1 MLYCVDL
8 GGRRLIKK
16 KSKGSIKLQL
26 NGVQIMCSSELEEP
40 LTYFL
45 QSDLAA
51 KGIEVRRRSDFDDV
65 LTANI
70 LAQDANEIPDD
81 MELTAYFA
89 IGIEI
94 SDIISQILSLIHISE
109 PTRRLRGSRMPSSA

>member
-1 MLYCVDL
+1 M
-8 GGRRLIKK
+8 
-16 KSKGSIKLQL
+16 QL

-81 MELTAYFA
+81 MELEIEKLYFD
-89 IGIEI
+89 EEPK
-94 SDIISQILSLIHISE
+94 E
-109 PTRRLRGSRMPSSA
+109 PTGVKLVNYTTMTK

>member
-1 MLYCVDL
+1 M
-8 GGRRLIKK
+8 
-16 KSKGSIKLQL
+16 QL

-45 QSDLAA
+45 QNDLAA

-94 SDIISQILSLIHISE
+94 SDIISQIKAKLLELKNYGFKTDNVEFKVIQVCDK
-109 PTRRLRGSRMPSSA
+109 MWQNQ